1 MASPA
6 RSAPAAR
13 QRSQARAEG
22 GGGRLGAA
30 LERPLWRALLGYR
43 ILTAGYAWVVFGLN
57 YGAYEA
63 QGRPGA
69 GLGYL
74 SLLSLWTLATL
85 DRVSSARRCTAP
97 FLVADMTLAIGGILF
112 SRVADPAQEIG
123 PTLPSIWTAGAV
135 LAVAVR
141 AGWRWSGVAAV
152 LVGLAG
158 IVEYGGPG
166 RSTLHNAALVC
177 VASIAIGYVVE
188 VARASERALAEA
200 LRIEAATRERER
212 LARDIH
218 DGVLQV
224 LALVQRRGSA
234 LGGEDAELGRL
245 AGEQERALRS
255 LITGAA
261 GPAVPGPRTAPDAP
275 DTPDT
280 PDAPD
285 APDAAAVRPAE
296 PAEPAELDL
305 RALLAARAGERVIFS
320 GPAGPLPLPA
330 AAARELDAAVGA
342 ALDNVRTHTRNA
354 AGVPA
359 RAWILLE
366 DEPEAVLITVR
377 DDGPGIAAGR
387 LAAAEAEGRMGVSL
401 SIRGRLRDLGGTA
414 DWISLPGQGTEVE
427 LSVPRAAL
435 RAAAGPAAP
444 TDREGRTS

>member
-1 MASPA
+1 MAVPARGASGPGPASPA
-6 RSAPAAR
+6 AAPQGPR
-13 QRSQARAEG
+13 TPG
-22 GGGRLGAA
+22 GGSGGTRGRGGAGRGVGA
-30 LERPLWRALLGYR
+30 SLERPLWQALTGYR
-43 ILTAGYAWVVFGLN
+43 LLTMGYAWVVFGLN
-57 YGAYEA
+57 YGEYEA
-63 QGRPGA
+63 HGRPAA
-69 GLGYL
+69 GIGYL

-85 DRVSSARRCTAP
+85 PRVASGRRCTAP
-97 FLVADMTLAIGGILF
+97 FLVADMALALGGILF
-112 SRVADPAQEIG
+112 SRVADPAQEVG

-135 LAVAVR
+135 LAVAVK

-152 LVGLAG
+152 LVGLAA
-158 IVEYGGPG
+158 IAEYGGPG

-200 LRIEAATRERER
+200 MRIEAATRERER

-224 LALVQRRGSA
+224 LALVQRRGSGT
-234 LGGEDAELGRL
+234 GGEDAELGRL

-255 LITGAA
+255 LITGGA
-261 GPAVPGPRTAPDAP
+261 PAVPAPRGP
-275 DTPDT
+275 
-280 PDAPD
+280 
-285 APDAAAVRPAE
+285 AAQPEE
-296 PAEPAELDL
+296 PGAGPPELDL
-305 RALLAARAGERVIFS
+305 CALLGARAGERVIFS

-342 ALDNVRTHTRNA
+342 ALDNVRAHTRDA

-377 DDGPGIAAGR
+377 DDGPGIPEGR
-387 LAAAEAEGRMGVSL
+387 LAAAAAQGRMGVSL
-401 SIRGRLRDLGGTA
+401 SIRGRLRELGGTA
-414 DWISLPGQGTEVE
+414 DWISVPGQGTEVE

-435 RAAAGPAAP
+435 RAAARRAAQ
-444 TDREGRTS
+444 TDGESRGRKP